1 MVFGNLCLAEVVDF
15 FRMPAFCKEVKEIT
29 GEKFCIR
36 VGNHICPLPFDIDEY
51 RVRQTGDFLHCP
63 VFEDGTAAHGNFQ
76 NISFFVGNGRRTIG
90 QGFFQERIINRLTF
104 QQFRCDISYGGSEG
118 KRCEVMEVTCH
129 FQNEER
135 PRNGSADTGGKESDH
150 GNDNN
155 VWQVEGG

>member
-76 NISFFVGNGRRTIG
+76 NISFFVGNGRRNIG
-90 QGFFQERIINRLTF
+90 QGFF
-104 QQFRCDISYGGSEG
+104 
-118 KRCEVMEVTCH
+118 KR
-129 FQNEER
+129 
-135 PRNGSADTGGKESDH
+135 ES
-150 GNDNN
+150 
-155 VWQVEGG
+155 